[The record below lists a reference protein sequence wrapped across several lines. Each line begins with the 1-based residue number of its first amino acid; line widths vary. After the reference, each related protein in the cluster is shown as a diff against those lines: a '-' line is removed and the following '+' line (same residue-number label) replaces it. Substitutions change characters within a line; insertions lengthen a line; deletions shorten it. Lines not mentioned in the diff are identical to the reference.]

1 MGATTLTLI
10 GCAFGLIALLVALSQ
25 LHPTAIRREPWAPP
39 PPWTPWS
46 ASEGNGS
53 PGDAPPRTPELTIEE
68 IWAFRPEIIRWVL
81 RRRVPVC
88 DVEDVAQVI
97 IEGAWRSRRRWAP
110 HRCPLY
116 VWLFVI
122 MRNHVNT
129 YLERACVRYETP
141 VPDQLGGLDALD
153 DPEAAVEQKEFCER
167 ALAILDRLPA
177 HLAAV
182 WLQYEVQET
191 PASVIAEELG
201 TPLSTVWGQLGRARG
216 IIAREVA
223 RENAREAT
231 ARARRRGR
239 SE

>member
-1 MGATTLTLI
+1 MAPPTLMLA
-10 GCAFGLIALLVALSQ
+10 GLGLALAFWLVAWRAWHLC
-25 LHPTAIRREPWAPP
+25 LAHTGAPWVE
-39 PPWTPWS
+39 PWS
-46 ASEGNGS
+46 ASEGDGS
-53 PGDAPPRTPELTIEE
+53 PGGGPPPEPELTIAE

-81 RRRVPVC
+81 RRGVPVC

-97 IEGAWRSRRRWAP
+97 IDGAWRARRRWNP

-122 MRNHVNT
+122 TRNHVNT

-141 VPDQLGGLDALD
+141 VPDPLGGLDVPD
-153 DPEAAVEQKEFCER
+153 DPEAAVEQKEFCKR
-167 ALAILDRLPA
+167 ALAILDRLPE

-182 WLQYEVQET
+182 WLQYEVEET

-201 TPLSTVWGQLGRARG
+201 TPLSTVWGQLVQARG

-231 ARARRRGR
+231 AMTRRRGR
-239 SE
+239 PE